1 MIKSRI
7 MLLVLL
13 LATSALACSP
23 QECRQVLDNSK
34 TTAATKSAGGKTTVP
49 QGCKTH
55 EQYNAEEAAQRE
67 QQRLDRMR
75 QRRQLIKEKLGID

>member
-13 LATSALACSP
+13 LATSALACRP

-55 EQYNAEEAAQRE
+55 EQYNAEEAAKRE
-67 QQRLDRMR
+67 QDRIDRMKYR
-75 QRRQLIKEKLGID
+75 QQLIKDKLGLD

>member
-7 MLLVLL
+7 MLLVLF
-13 LATSALACSP
+13 LAANALACSP
-23 QECRQVLDNSK
+23 QECRAVIDNSK
-34 TTAATKSAGGKTTVP
+34 TTATNRSAGGKTTVP

-67 QQRLDRMR
+67 QERIDRMK
-75 QRRQLIKEKLGID
+75 QRRQLIKEKLGIE